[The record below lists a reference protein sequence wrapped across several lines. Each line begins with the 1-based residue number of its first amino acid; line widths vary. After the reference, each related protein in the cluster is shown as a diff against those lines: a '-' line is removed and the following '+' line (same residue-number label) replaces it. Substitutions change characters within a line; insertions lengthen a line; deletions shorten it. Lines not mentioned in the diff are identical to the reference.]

1 MPSDK
6 SRIAIIGYG
15 NVGRGTEY
23 AVRQAVDMILQGV
36 YTRRDPYDIRT
47 LSDAPVFNVDNFNPV
62 DVDVAILCGGSATD
76 LPKQGPE
83 FASLV
88 NTVDSFDTHK
98 KIPDYFD
105 LIDNAAKEAGNT
117 CVISTGWDPG
127 LFSIM
132 RLIEDSSLPNG
143 MTYTFWGKE

>member
-1 MPSDK
+1 M
-6 SRIAIIGYG
+6 
-15 NVGRGTEY
+15 
-23 AVRQAVDMILQGV
+23 
-36 YTRRDPYDIRT
+36 
-47 LSDAPVFNVDNFNPV
+47 FNVDNFNPV